1 LRFGWDDPNHPLN
14 HTRAK
19 RATLKKILP
28 ADKFEELMRLAY
40 NDDMPHSFNDDD
52 DSENV
57 MHEEGLNE
65 MLRGFFGDGN
75 NHDDNDH
82 MVDSNDDSRGNY
94 HQRNLDDNNLKD
106 SIKQAAKTPVF
117 RSGASRTLKLACTL
131 ILLEIKSL
139 FGWSDKGFTTLLK

>member
-1 LRFGWDDPNHPLN
+1 M
-14 HTRAK
+14 K
-19 RATLKKILP
+19 RPTLKRILP

-52 DSENV
+52 DSEKAL
-57 MHEEGLNE
+57 HEEGLNE
-65 MLRGFFGDGN
+65 MLKFFFGDGN
-75 NHDDNDH
+75 NNDDNDH

-94 HQRNLDDNNLKD
+94 HQCNLHDNNLKD
-106 SIKQAAKTPVF
+106 SIKQAAKTPLF
-117 RSGASRTLKLACTL
+117 RSGASRTSKLACTL